1 MTISRSAALNYINP
15 QFEDFASMIG
25 QKSLS
30 DLPNGYRPDI
40 DNALREL
47 GFEES
52 ALTTAA
58 VEDTKRRAYFT
69 LVEYFA
75 ARRMWIRASAMS
87 NVKLGPRSE
96 DFSKN
101 IDAIKAIMDDAAARA
116 AGLGYS
122 LSAESEWEYA
132 SWASGSIEPRTGL
145 F

>member
-15 QFEDFASMIG
+15 QFAAFAGMVG
-25 QKSLS
+25 QTYLS
-30 DLPNGYRPDI
+30 DQREGYGPDI

-132 SWASGSIEPRTGL
+132 MWASGTIEPRAEI